1 MKMSQVNWILAL
13 ALAAL
18 PAFGQ
23 TSQSAPPSQPQQ
35 PAAATQPQAP
45 AAQQP
50 PQKQKKVWT
59 NEDLEQLPGNSPV
72 STASAAPEAAPAEGE
87 AAGGEKGAAAGAGG
101 AAAKPAALPKEK
113 DPKYYQEKLDA
124 LRKRLAQV
132 EANIQS
138 TQGAMSG
145 GEQGS
150 NAVTLNQA
158 TPILRPTDQLAALEK
173 ERDDLQQQID
183 ELESEA
189 RKNGLNPGDIR

>member
-23 TSQSAPPSQPQQ
+23 TSQPAPPSPPQQ
-35 PAAATQPQAP
+35 PAAAAQTRPP

-72 STASAAPEAAPAEGE
+72 STATATPAEAPAGGEG
-87 AAGGEKGAAAGAGG
+87 AAGEKGAEAAAGG

-113 DPKYYQEKLDA
+113 DPKYYQEKLEA
-124 LRKRLAQV
+124 LRKRLADV
-132 EANIQS
+132 EAKIQS
-138 TQGAMSG
+138 TQGGMSG

-150 NAVTLNQA
+150 NAIALNQA
-158 TPILRPTDQLAALEK
+158 TPILRPADQLAALEK
-173 ERDDLQQQID
+173 ERDDIQQQID
-183 ELESEA
+183 ELESQA
-189 RKNGLNPGDIR
+189 RKNGLSPGDIR